1 MVSVLLFAFSWRLP
15 TAIALRTIARWTAGE
30 MRGMRQRPVR
40 KEGLGGSDGTA
51 VAGTMVRS
59 RGGTYATPEEGGGFV
74 ERRVIP
80 RFPLQS
86 SCWSTGQHVAVG
98 ESASGVSYQTT
109 NIKYLCYHL
118 QRSAFLGA
126 NSRNMRTEHTL
137 TMVTHNVTVF
147 C

>member
-1 MVSVLLFAFSWRLP
+1 MVFVLLFAFAWRLP

-30 MRGMRQRPVR
+30 TRGMRQRPVR
-40 KEGLGGSDGTA
+40 KEGLDGSDGTA

-59 RGGTYATPEEGGGFV
+59 RGGTYAALEEGGGFV

-86 SCWSTGQHVAVG
+86 SFWSTGQHVTTR
-98 ESASGVSYQTT
+98 ESVSGVTYQT
-109 NIKYLCYHL
+109 IHSEYLCHHL
-118 QRSAFLGA
+118 RRSALFGA
-126 NSRNMRTEHTL
+126 NGRNMWTKHVL
-137 TMVTHNVTVF
+137 AMVTHNTTAL